1 MFQYHFLYTFLENT
15 FLFIIFIVLRQRLLI
30 FLHFNISKHPFILS
44 SSVPCVKQRERERER
59 EREKERERE
68 LDNRG
73 KYEIVIAVGSSVR
86 KT

>member
-30 FLHFNISKHPFILS
+30 FLHFNIFKHPFILS

-59 EREKERERE
+59 ERE

>member
-59 EREKERERE
+59 ERE